1 MTKKQA
7 EKVIDELGCKETVK
21 QILTLLN
28 GETLEDAKN
37 ILDAVSVVLKSG
49 LVDADSLKDVVDDL
63 TAE

>member
-7 EKVIDELGCKETVK
+7 QQVIDERKDTVK
-21 QILTLLN
+21 EIITLLN

-37 ILDAVSVVLKSG
+37 ILDTVTFILKSG
-49 LVDADSLKDVVDDL
+49 LVDAETLKDVVDDL

>member
-7 EKVIDELGCKETVK
+7 AKTIDERKDTVK
-21 QILTLLN
+21 EILQLLN
-28 GETLEDAKN
+28 GETLEDAEN

-49 LVDADSLKDVVDDL
+49 LVDAETLKDVVDDL